1 MDAPPLDELSARLGI
16 VPREPELIRQ
26 AFVHSSYFNENPT
39 LAAGHNERLEFYG
52 DAVIG
57 VAVSRLLF
65 ERYPDEDE
73 GFLTARR
80 AALVNREA
88 LAVMA
93 LSIGL
98 DRYLLLGRGETE
110 AGGATRPSVLA
121 ACFEA
126 LAGAISLSEGHRA
139 AEAVLERVFGPQL
152 DALAAVPGPPK
163 SAKSL
168 PPGVDPAPP
177 WREAQLP
184 GRRHHRPATRP
195 ALPGH
200 CGGRRRGAGGR
211 VPDRAGSAQR
221 SRPPRRRCWSSLTS
235 PATPCSRPFREPS
248 QGAAPPRLQV
258 VCGSDQV
265 RLRAGR
271 ERRHRPERLREEQ
284 HG

>member
-16 VPREPELIRQ
+16 VLREPELIRQ
-26 AFVHSSYFNENPT
+26 AFVHSSFFNENPS

-65 ERYPDEDE
+65 EQYPDEDE

-88 LAVMA
+88 LATLA

-98 DRYLLLGRGETE
+98 DRYLLLGRGETD

-126 LAGAISLSEGHRA
+126 LAGALSLTEGTER
-139 AEAVLERVFGPQL
+139 AEAVMARLFAPRLEE
-152 DALAAVPGPPK
+152 LAAIAGPPK

-168 PPGVDPAPP
+168 LQEWSQRHRGVKPIYRLVGTTGPPHDQRFEVAVVIDGDQLGTGVGSSRQRAEEQAA
-177 WREAQLP
+177 RA
-184 GRRHHRPATRP
+184 
-195 ALPGH
+195 AL
-200 CGGRRRGAGGR
+200 A
-211 VPDRAGSAQR
+211 DRADGPGEPIQ
-221 SRPPRRRCWSSLTS
+221 
-235 PATPCSRPFREPS
+235 PAAS
-248 QGAAPPRLQV
+248 
-258 VCGSDQV
+258 
-265 RLRAGR
+265 
-271 ERRHRPERLREEQ
+271 
-284 HG
+284 